1 MGSRLIHL
9 IRTDKCVPFYG
20 RVAFH
25 RLYVPQPLYPFIRPR
40 TPRLHSR
47 PRYWTALQ
55 WTLRYMC
62 IFQVRFP
69 RGICLEVGLLGPMVV
84 LFSVFKGISVPS
96 STVAASIY
104 IPTSSARVSLFSTLS
119 PALVVCGFFDDG
131 HSEQC
136 EVIPPYSFDVQF
148 SNNEWCWAP
157 FHVFI
162 SHSYVFFEE
171 MSV

>member
-1 MGSRLIHL
+1 
-9 IRTDKCVPFYG
+9 
-20 RVAFH
+20 
-25 RLYVPQPLYPFIRPR
+25 
-40 TPRLHSR
+40 
-47 PRYWTALQ
+47 
-55 WTLRYMC
+55 MC

-69 RGICLEVGLLGPMVV
+69 RGICLEVGFLGPMVV

-148 SNNEWCWAP
+148 SNNE
-157 FHVFI
+157 
-162 SHSYVFFEE
+162 
-171 MSV
+171 